1 MDIYKSCGLG
11 VIAGFPVVQLTG
23 QTVESS
29 FSIDKIELGLTVPI
43 PTNPVLVST
52 YRSSVLTAKSPVVER
67 LRLKL
72 EPAAGVTVRAP
83 EAVVMAGVER
93 PVVKAGEVLNTATP
107 VPVSLVKAVLRSAEV
122 NEPSEASLPTLV
134 TIPVRLALVVTLPA
148 VSPEAVPVMLV
159 PTRVEGVPRL
169 GVVKTGE
176 VKVLL
181 VSVCVPP
188 TVTTEAAFVPAV
200 VTRKSPVP
208 TVRIPAEWVAT
219 QSALA
224 KCRVPPEARYKSDQ
238 PSAVVPRVA
247 VSFVAG
253 LAEVVK
259 VEAPVTPRVLP
270 RVVAPVMLAVPA
282 TVRREPG
289 VVVPIPTFPALSTFI
304 R

>member
-1 MDIYKSCGLG
+1 
-11 VIAGFPVVQLTG
+11 
-23 QTVESS
+23 
-29 FSIDKIELGLTVPI
+29 
-43 PTNPVLVST
+43 
-52 YRSSVLTAKSPVVER
+52 
-67 LRLKL
+67 LKL

-122 NEPSEASLPTLV
+122 NEPSEAALPTEV

-148 VSPEAVPVMLV
+148 VRPDAVPVMLV
-159 PTRVEGVPRL
+159 PTRVEGVPRS

-219 QSALA
+219 QSVLA

-259 VEAPVTPRVLP
+259 VEAPVTERVLP
-270 RVVAPVMLAVPA
+270 RVVAPVRLAVPA

-289 VVVPIPTFPALSTFI
+289 VVVPMP

>member
-1 MDIYKSCGLG
+1 M
-11 VIAGFPVVQLTG
+11 V
-23 QTVESS
+23 
-29 FSIDKIELGLTVPI
+29 
-43 PTNPVLVST
+43 
-52 YRSSVLTAKSPVVER
+52 
-67 LRLKL
+67 
-72 EPAAGVTVRAP
+72 
-83 EAVVMAGVER
+83 
-93 PVVKAGEVLNTATP
+93 
-107 VPVSLVKAVLRSAEV
+107 
-122 NEPSEASLPTLV
+122 
-134 TIPVRLALVVTLPA
+134 ALVVGKVMVVASVPARVRVLLAVRVLPSAMVKVALVAGAVMVTLLIEVA
-148 VSPEAVPVMLV
+148 EA
-159 PTRVEGVPRL
+159 TPRL

-188 TVTTEAAFVPAV
+188 TVTTEAVFVPAV

-219 QSALA
+219 QSVLA

-259 VEAPVTPRVLP
+259 VEAPATARVLP

-282 TVRREPG
+282 TVRRDPG
-289 VVVPIPTFPALSTFI
+289 VVVPMPTLPCMINPPVGAAVPAYPIPTLAPPANALSPKTDSLLTGLVVPMPTLPEEGGSI
-304 R
+304 MKLLALVV